1 MAEKSLK
8 TLEAAPDQID
18 NDEQTIDPA
27 PDALAP
33 STTRASASVPYSAF
47 TRSRK
52 QVIVAIVALA
62 GVASTLSANIYFPAL
77 NAIQEDFGTTAEMIN
92 LTISLYM
99 VFQGLSPSLWGSLA
113 DQWGRRPVYLCT
125 MVIYL
130 GANVGL
136 ALSPNYTALLVL
148 RMLQAFGSSSVIAIG
163 AGCIGDIAS
172 PSERGTYFGIYSVGP
187 MLGPII
193 GPIIGGVI
201 AQNLGWRWIFWLL
214 TIIAGALFFLVLFL
228 LPETLRS
235 LVGDGSGYANPT
247 PTQWLQA
254 KALRKDT
261 PEPITPSGQKSR
273 FLQPPKLLQPLQY
286 IFYPDVAVCLFC
298 NGIPYAVFYCVLSST
313 SYLFETIYGLNEQQI
328 GLCYIANGVGC
339 ILGGLIIGRVLDR
352 DFRIT
357 AEKHGY
363 DSSKLSRGSL
373 GADFPIFEA
382 RLRSIWVPLF
392 LFDALII
399 IYGFL
404 LWRDVS
410 LAGILVVQ
418 FFLGICVTSLFNLY
432 QTMLIDLFPKNSAS
446 ITASNNLVR
455 CLLGAACTA
464 AIQPGITSIGVQY
477 MFLTVG
483 LIVVATT
490 PGIFVMRKYGPRWRR
505 NRMEQ
510 QAAALLTTSEKA
522 ATDITK

>member
-1 MAEKSLK
+1 M
-8 TLEAAPDQID
+8 
-18 NDEQTIDPA
+18 
-27 PDALAP
+27 
-33 STTRASASVPYSAF
+33 
-47 TRSRK
+47 
-52 QVIVAIVALA
+52 
-62 GVASTLSANIYFPAL
+62 
-77 NAIQEDFGTTAEMIN
+77 MN

-125 MVIYL
+125 MVVYL

-163 AGCIGDIAS
+163 AGCIGDISS
-172 PSERGTYFGIYSVGP
+172 PSERGTYFGIYSIGP

-214 TIIAGALFFLVLFL
+214 TIIAGALFVLVLFL
-228 LPETLRS
+228 LPETLRA

-247 PTQWLQA
+247 PTQWFHA

-261 PEPITPSGQKSR
+261 PPEPTTRSGQKSR
-273 FLQPPKLLQPLQY
+273 FLQAPNLLQPLQY
-286 IFYPDVAVCLFC
+286 IFYPDVAMCLFC

-313 SYLFETIYGLNEQQI
+313 SNLFATIYGLNEQQI

-339 ILGGLIIGRVLDR
+339 ILGGLTIGKVLDR

-357 AEKHGY
+357 AQKHGY
-363 DSSKLSRGSL
+363 DSGKLSRGSL
-373 GADFPIFEA
+373 GPDFPIFEA

-392 LFDALII
+392 FFDAFII
-399 IYGFL
+399 IYGFM

-418 FFLGICVTSLFNLY
+418 FFLGICCTSLFNLY
-432 QTMLIDLFPKNSAS
+432 QTMLIDLFPKSSAS

-455 CLLGAACTA
+455 CLLGAAATA
-464 AIQPGITSIGVQY
+464 AIQPGITGIGVQY
-477 MFLTVG
+477 MFLVLG

-490 PGIFVMRKYGPRWRR
+490 PGIFVIRKYGPQWRR
-505 NRMEQ
+505 DRMEKL
-510 QAAALLTTSEKA
+510 AAEALPAPSEKA
-522 ATDITK
+522 VDDTTK

>member
-8 TLEAAPDQID
+8 GLEEAPVD
-18 NDEQTIDPA
+18 NDEQTMDPA

-33 STTRASASVPYSAF
+33 STTRASANLPYSAF
-47 TRSRK
+47 TRGRK
-52 QVIVAIVALA
+52 QIIVTIVALA

-77 NAIQEDFGTTAEMIN
+77 NVIQEDFGVTAEMMN

-136 ALSPNYTALLVL
+136 ALAPNYTALLIL

-172 PSERGTYFGIYSVGP
+172 PSERGTYLGIYSVGP
-187 MLGPII
+187 MLGPIV

-201 AQNLGWRWIFWLL
+201 AQQLGWRWIFWLL

-247 PTQWLQA
+247 PTQWFHA

-261 PEPITPSGQKSR
+261 PAPTKSGQKSR
-273 FLQPPKLLQPLQY
+273 FLQPPQILQPLRY
-286 IFYPDVAVCLFC
+286 IFYPDVALCLFC
-298 NGIPYAVFYCVLSST
+298 NGIPYAVFYCILSST
-313 SYLFETIYGLNEQQI
+313 SNLFAIIYGLDEQQI
-328 GLCYIANGVGC
+328 GFTYIANGVGC
-339 ILGGLIIGRVLDR
+339 ILGGLIIGKVLDR
-352 DFRIT
+352 GFRLT
-357 AEKHGY
+357 AEEHGY
-363 DSSKLSRGSL
+363 DSSKLSRGAL
-373 GADFPIFEA
+373 GPDFPIYQA
-382 RLRSIWVPLF
+382 RLRNIWVPLF
-392 LFDALII
+392 FFDAFII

-410 LAGILVVQ
+410 LAGVLVLQ

-432 QTMLIDLFPKNSAS
+432 QTLLIDLFPKSSAS

-455 CLLGAACTA
+455 CLLGAVSTA
-464 AIQPGITSIGVQY
+464 AIQPGINGIGVQY
-477 MFLTVG
+477 MFLTIG
-483 LIVVATT
+483 LISVAVT
-490 PGIFVMRKYGPRWRR
+490 PGIFVMRKYGPIWRR
-505 NRMEQ
+505 DRMNQ
-510 QAAALLTTSEKA
+510 QAAALSTASEKID
-522 ATDITK
+522 TPQ